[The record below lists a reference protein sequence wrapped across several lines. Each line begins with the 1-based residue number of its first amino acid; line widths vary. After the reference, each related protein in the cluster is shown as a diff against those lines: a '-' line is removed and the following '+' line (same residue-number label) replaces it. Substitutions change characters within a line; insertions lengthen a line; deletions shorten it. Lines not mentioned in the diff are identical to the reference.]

1 MLHSFDF
8 QGDAIACWRRL
19 NMSLC
24 SATCV
29 HVSFIIRLEAK
40 YWIHFTVF
48 LAAFTCLALTPPKVN
63 LFGWYLEHSEYIV
76 GGLALADFW
85 HAPHS
90 SNSWR
95 ARRNIVFL
103 SCHLWATHY
112 FTDLPSAQFHEIWT
126 QHFDRCHDENL
137 SELDFEKFTVKGRF

>member
-48 LAAFTCLALTPPKVN
+48 LAAFTCLALTPPKLN

-95 ARRNIVFL
+95 ARRNIVF
-103 SCHLWATHY
+103 CHVICEQLTISPICRQPNSTKFEHNTLIGVTMKTFRNWILKN
-112 FTDLPSAQFHEIWT
+112 LP
-126 QHFDRCHDENL
+126 
-137 SELDFEKFTVKGRF
+137 